1 MARTDRLLRL
11 MQALRSLPAPVT
23 AERLAEETE
32 VSPRSLYRDIAS
44 LRAAGAQIEGTPGF
58 GYVLTEDIA
67 LPPMRFAQMEIE
79 AISAGLSIVEAGGDP
94 DLRRAA
100 REALSKLRASLPE
113 REQSQILHAVTRVYR
128 AQPPEAAVRDLSK
141 IREASWKERAIE
153 IDYSDK
159 DGSATTRRIWP
170 LAIVWMEQSFVVLAW
185 CCLRQD
191 FRMFRPDRIS
201 ATRPTDESFRP
212 RRAPLLR
219 DYVARL
225 RRGRAPLDRNAP
237 PA

>member
-23 AERLAEETE
+23 AARLAEETE
-32 VSPRSLYRDIAS
+32 VSLRSLYRDIGS

-67 LPPMRFAQMEIE
+67 LPPMRFSRIEIE
-79 AISAGLSIVEAGGDP
+79 AIAAGLAIVEAGGDP

-100 REALSKLRASLPE
+100 KEAVAKLRASLPE

-128 AQPPEAAVRDLSK
+128 ARPPETAVRDLSR

-153 IDYSDK
+153 IDYADK
-159 DGSATTRRIWP
+159 DGAATTRRIWP
-170 LAIVWMEQSFVVLAW
+170 LAIVWMEQAFVVLAW

-191 FRMFRPDRIS
+191 FRMFRPDRIG
-201 ATRPTDESFRP
+201 AVRPAEESFRP
-212 RRAPLLR
+212 RRAALLR

-225 RRGRAPLDRNAP
+225 RAPRAPLDSNAP
-237 PA
+237 RP

>member
-11 MQALRSLPAPVT
+11 MQALRSLPGPVT
-23 AERLAEETE
+23 AGRLAEETE
-32 VSPRSLYRDIAS
+32 VSLRSLYRDIAS

-67 LPPMRFAQMEIE
+67 LPPMRFSRIEIE
-79 AISAGLSIVEAGGDP
+79 ALSAGLSIVEAGGDP

-100 REALSKLRASLPE
+100 TEALAKLRASLPE

-128 AQPPEAAVRDLSK
+128 AQPAEAAVRDLSQ
-141 IREASWKERAIE
+141 IRAASWKERAIE

-159 DGSATTRRIWP
+159 GGAATTRRIWP
-170 LAIVWMEQSFVVLAW
+170 LAIMWMEQTFVVLAW
-185 CCLRQD
+185 CCMRQD
-191 FRMFRPDRIS
+191 FRMFRPERI
-201 ATRPTDESFRP
+201 AAIRAAEESFRP
-212 RRAPLLR
+212 RRAALLR

-225 RRGRAPLDRNAP
+225 RRGRGPLDSNAP
-237 PA
+237 RP